1 MKHLNEF
8 TPREEDIRMTTLIE
22 GLVDQGLVRGLL
34 ALQFTPG
41 VSITPGP
48 VDVVALAALRL
59 LDTLPG
65 HVSVHE
71 VIDGLKRRAAVLAPE
86 VQ

>member
-1 MKHLNEF
+1 MTTTHQF
-8 TPREEDIRMTTLIE
+8 YTEDDYRMTALLHDLI
-22 GLVDQGLVRGLL
+22 DAGLVRGLL

-71 VIDGLKRRAAVLAPE
+71 VIDGLKRRAAVLGQE